1 MALEKKKLYELKL
14 YKLKQLII
22 QLWLSKK
29 NFTKTNFTNQS
40 SSCGSRRKHEVPR
53 DARAERKQVGLKE
66 IKKDFKQFVKTDK
79 RYFKKINHIFI
90 KMKKIKRSNQKI
102 RLKNQ
107 DMNES
112 VDVESFVF
120 RLSRCCSLW
129 LHFFYFAGDPGQPFW
144 KPGNIYVFR
153 FIMETLL
160 KLGFLEFTH
169 SVYYYRVVFFLLPFV
184 HAIIN
189 PLIYIT
195 MSKHFRCFEDIAMLI
210 HTICWCHV
218 MLHMLMQ
225 NYRILM
231 PNNTILV

>member
-1 MALEKKKLYELKL
+1 MALEKTLQQHCTQKTLQTK
-14 YKLKQLII
+14 LII

-29 NFTKTNFTNQS
+29 TLQTNLTKRNFTNQS

-129 LHFFYFAGDPGQPFW
+129 LHFFYFAGDPGQPF
-144 KPGNIYVFR
+144 
-153 FIMETLL
+153 
-160 KLGFLEFTH
+160 
-169 SVYYYRVVFFLLPFV
+169 
-184 HAIIN
+184 
-189 PLIYIT
+189 
-195 MSKHFRCFEDIAMLI
+195 
-210 HTICWCHV
+210 
-218 MLHMLMQ
+218 
-225 NYRILM
+225 
-231 PNNTILV
+231 